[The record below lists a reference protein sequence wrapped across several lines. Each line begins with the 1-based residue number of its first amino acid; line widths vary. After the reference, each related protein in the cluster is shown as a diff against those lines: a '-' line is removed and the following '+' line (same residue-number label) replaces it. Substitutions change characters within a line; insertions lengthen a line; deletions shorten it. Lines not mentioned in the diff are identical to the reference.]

1 MKYSNNRHV
10 TKDDDF
16 QKFHSISEWGFCRLT
31 NKQLRLPIVSD
42 YKGHLFNKEAI
53 LEWLIT
59 PGKEDYSSDQI
70 QKFSHIRKLDDV
82 VGLNNIKEKSCSERL
97 EDGGSVLECEYGE
110 GILGKAAK
118 YVYIVTCGDV
128 LPSSALHM
136 FSNDKCPKCGTPFHT
151 PDVITINPST
161 EEEIKLLEERKKDL
175 DQRNQHHNGSARKKM
190 KRKRE
195 KISKEKE
202 EQFFNKRVKTNL

>member
-1 MKYSNNRHV
+1 MKYSNSRHI

-31 NKQLRLPIVSD
+31 NKQLELPIVSD

-59 PGKEDYSSDQI
+59 PGKEDYTADQI
-70 QKFSHIRKLDDV
+70 QKFSHIRKLADV
-82 VGLNNIKEKSCSERL
+82 VELKNIKEKSSSERL
-97 EDGGSVLECEYGE
+97 GDGGSVLQCEYGE
-110 GILGKAAK
+110 GLLGKAAK
-118 YVYIVTCGDV
+118 FVYIVSCGDV
-128 LPSSALHM
+128 LPSTALQM

-151 PDVITINPST
+151 LDVITINPST
-161 EEEIKLLEERKKDL
+161 EQEIKSLEERIGEL
-175 DQRNQHHNGSARKKM
+175 DQRNQHHNGSARKKK
-190 KRKRE
+190 KRK